1 MHWGDILYSTVRPY
15 LHNMCIVDKTFSK
28 TPIAST
34 GFAVL
39 CPFSGIYNAYLFYY
53 LMSPEFDAYANDTE
67 NSKGVA
73 YPAINDD
80 RLYRALIPIPP
91 SVEQQRIVARFENIL
106 PEIYQYDELSI
117 KSESLEKGFPDALK
131 KSILQHAIQG
141 KLVPQDP
148 TDEPARVLLER
159 IAKERAKMGKK
170 AAKSMSRIERRD
182 RGTFQILPEGK
193 EIDITKEIP
202 FDIPDSWEWCRLG
215 SIVDVKGGKRVPVGM
230 STTTEKTEH
239 IYIRVSDM
247 TNHTISD
254 KNLVYVSEEVYSK
267 ISAYT
272 ISKDDLYLTIAGT
285 IGKVGIVPEKF
296 DGMNL
301 TENAVKITSIPI
313 EKRFL
318 LNLLMSD
325 LCVSQFN
332 EKTNQVAQPKL
343 AIQRILSVLIPIP
356 PKEEQIRISDAL
368 ENALD
373 NIAKIGFCGQGN
385 L

>member
-1 MHWGDILYSTVRPY
+1 
-15 LHNMCIVDKTFSK
+15 
-28 TPIAST
+28 
-34 GFAVL
+34 
-39 CPFSGIYNAYLFYY
+39 
-53 LMSPEFDAYANDTE
+53 
-67 NSKGVA
+67 
-73 YPAINDD
+73 
-80 RLYRALIPIPP
+80 
-91 SVEQQRIVARFENIL
+91 
-106 PEIYQYDELSI
+106 
-117 KSESLEKGFPDALK
+117 
-131 KSILQHAIQG
+131 
-141 KLVPQDP
+141 
-148 TDEPARVLLER
+148 
-159 IAKERAKMGKK
+159 
-170 AAKSMSRIERRD
+170 MSRIERRD

-325 LCVSQFN
+325 LCASQFT

-368 ENALD
+368 EKALD
-373 NIAKIGFCGQGN
+373 NIVKIAFCGQGN